1 MIRVSR
7 GLRAPNRSAAA
18 LLGTGAVVVLLDQAT
33 KAIAVRMLH
42 PGRSVEVIGG
52 VLSWT
57 LQRNPG
63 AAFGLFQ
70 RLPVLFTILAFAISV
85 GIVATVRRERDMPTT
100 LALGLVLGGALG
112 NLTDRLFRPPGPFRG
127 HVIDFIDLRVWP
139 TFNVADIAVVLGA
152 ILLAI
157 ASIRAER
164 RGAGANGSP

>member
-1 MIRVSR
+1 VV
-7 GLRAPNRSAAA
+7 GV
-18 LLGTGAVVVLLDQAT
+18 GAVVVALDQAT
-33 KAIAVRMLH
+33 KAIAVRTLSDEQ
-42 PGRSVEVIGG
+42 SVVAIKG

-85 GIVATVRRERDMPTT
+85 GILATVRRERDMTSA
-100 LALGLVLGGALG
+100 LALGLVLGGAVG
-112 NLTDRLFRPPGPFRG
+112 NLADRLFRPPGPFRG

-139 TFNVADIAVVLGA
+139 TFNVADMAVVCGA
-152 ILLAI
+152 ILLAV

-164 RGAGANGSP
+164 RSASS